1 MVFALLCSSSRLF
14 LFACVRSCGCCR
26 ADAQANRAQ
35 MWKTRYHELE
45 RRRALE
51 VEGYKTDI
59 KMLRSKMKEL
69 EKSMY
74 KLVLH
79 DTRGDEEHTKV

>member
-1 MVFALLCSSSRLF
+1 
-14 LFACVRSCGCCR
+14 
-26 ADAQANRAQ
+26 